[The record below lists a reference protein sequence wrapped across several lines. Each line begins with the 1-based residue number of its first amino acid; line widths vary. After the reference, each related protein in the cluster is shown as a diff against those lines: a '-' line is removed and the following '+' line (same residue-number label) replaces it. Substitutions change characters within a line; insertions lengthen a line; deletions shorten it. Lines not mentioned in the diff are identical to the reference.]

1 MSDDGK
7 VICAVCRKR
16 AFSGGWVGA
25 SEFCVD
31 CYNAFDA
38 NQQRAK
44 SAERIAGVLQER
56 NTTIQNQNVLMDQ
69 QMEQDTRL
77 RDARAEIKRL
87 QGRIWVLEQ
96 RLRSEGLPTDI
107 KETAASSPSP

>member
-1 MSDDGK
+1 MSDYGK
-7 VICAVCRKR
+7 VICAVCSKR

-25 SEFCVD
+25 SEFCVE

-44 SAERIAGVLQER
+44 SAEKIAGVLQVR
-56 NTTIQNQNVLMDQ
+56 NEAIQNQNVLMDQ

-87 QGRIWVLEQ
+87 QGRIWVLEE
-96 RLRSEGLPTDI
+96 RLRQAGLPTDI
-107 KETAASSPSP
+107 KETASSPLP

>member
-1 MSDDGK
+1 VSDDGK
-7 VICAVCRKR
+7 VICAVCSKR

-44 SAERIAGVLQER
+44 SAERVASVLQER
-56 NTTIQNQNVLMDQ
+56 NTTIQNQNVLLDQ
-69 QMEQDTRL
+69 ELEKDSRMIA
-77 RDARAEIKRL
+77 ARAEIKRL
-87 QGRIWVLEQ
+87 RDRIWVLEQ
-96 RLRSEGLPTDI
+96 RLRSEGLPIDI
-107 KETAASSPSP
+107 KETAASPLP